1 LFAGQISEF
10 LRHLRTIYRWENSY
24 HNFQHALD
32 VLQATQTFLFA
43 AGKVPPVSILLAS
56 DERTWRP
63 DRTINSGA
71 LISCLDNLDLFT
83 LYIAAIGHDV
93 GHPGFTNVFM
103 VSRCGYLI
111 FRYSSL
117 TNFCC
122 QKNAKAPLSVVYD
135 DKSALE
141 QMHYALLLQI
151 MRHNGLGDILDRQCS
166 GARVRKL
173 LSAVVLATDMSVH
186 FEFMKNFTSL
196 LEGGSSSDLQR
207 VTLLCQALIKC
218 ADISNPV
225 SSPLFPKMFLPD
237 R

>member
-1 LFAGQISEF
+1 M
-10 LRHLRTIYRWENSY
+10 RHLRTIYRWENSY

-63 DRTINSGA
+63 DKTNGDA
-71 LISCLDNLDLFT
+71 LISCLGNLDLFT

-103 VSRCGYLI
+103 VSHLGYFLS
-111 FRYSSL
+111 RYWYL
-117 TNFCC
+117 TTFHC

-151 MRHNGLGDILDRQCS
+151 MRHNGLGDILDRQNS
-166 GARVRKL
+166 GTRVRKL

-196 LEGGSSSDLQR
+196 LEGGSSSEIQR

-225 SSPLFPKMFLPD
+225 SCP
-237 R
+237 